1 MSIPGEK
8 HMSRVIIGLAVAALC
23 LGPTAAK
30 ATIVTGSFSG
40 SVSAGT
46 DSDNVFGADG
56 GTLDGDSLTGT
67 FTYNTALFTQNVS
80 GGTNSATGTGLGAL
94 TVTLTIDGV
103 SHTFTD
109 QTSSSIFLDDGSVSS
124 NNELTLNTLNNP
136 SSAVNE
142 SFTLDIQDPINSF
155 ITGTSLVQQ
164 FTESPFVSDGNFSI
178 VDGISANA
186 GGSFTISS
194 LTVNGSSTAV
204 PEPASLAVLL
214 VGLGGL
220 AIRRRR
226 GA

>member
-1 MSIPGEK
+1 
-8 HMSRVIIGLAVAALC
+8 
-23 LGPTAAK
+23 
-30 ATIVTGSFSG
+30 
-40 SVSAGT
+40 
-46 DSDNVFGADG
+46 
-56 GTLDGDSLTGT
+56 
-67 FTYNTALFTQNVS
+67 
-80 GGTNSATGTGLGAL
+80 
-94 TVTLTIDGV
+94 
-103 SHTFTD
+103 
-109 QTSSSIFLDDGSVSS
+109 
-124 NNELTLNTLNNP
+124 
-136 SSAVNE
+136 VNE

-220 AIRRRR
+220 AIGRRR